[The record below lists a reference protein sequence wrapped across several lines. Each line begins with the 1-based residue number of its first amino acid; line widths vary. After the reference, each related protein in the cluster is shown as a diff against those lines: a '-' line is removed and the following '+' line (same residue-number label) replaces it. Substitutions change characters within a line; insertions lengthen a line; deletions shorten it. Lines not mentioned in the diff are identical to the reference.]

1 MITLKTGLRIAT
13 KMDTTQCLMQP
24 NMPLK
29 FQFDRL
35 TLTPVRARRKS
46 DIKTDTP
53 IVKTTFLDVLIVVHP
68 KSGLISKSIFCT
80 MPTLPWDME
89 VKRIGKRPKRAY
101 VFLAGF
107 DLIFSIATVLC
118 YDSLVWR
125 YKRIKIQPYKLKV
138 YLESIRPIT
147 SHVL

>member
-1 MITLKTGLRIAT
+1 MSHVTEHTPRVSNRPVNPYAPESVPQKLQQDRHTDGL
-13 KMDTTQCLMQP
+13 
-24 NMPLK
+24 
-29 FQFDRL
+29 
-35 TLTPVRARRKS
+35 S
-46 DIKTDTP
+46 
-53 IVKTTFLDVLIVVHP
+53 KTTFLDVLTVVHP